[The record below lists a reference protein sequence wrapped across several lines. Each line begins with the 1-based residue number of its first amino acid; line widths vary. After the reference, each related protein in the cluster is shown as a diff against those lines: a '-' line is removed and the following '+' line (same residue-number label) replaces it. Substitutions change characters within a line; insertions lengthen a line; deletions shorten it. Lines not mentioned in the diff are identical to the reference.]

1 MSNYY
6 PNPSDNSGAAR
17 IEALGS
23 EWRARRREQDAAEL
37 AAARRPAR
45 NLDNYNRAE
54 VVVAEALRRHAEAT
68 PAEMEQGGEAPRIT
82 QGVEAEP
89 LLVSSTVAPEP
100 ESEKASLPTRQY
112 SGEAQLMAAILDW
125 QCDLRKELEA
135 DNLATEHPPAG
146 SDSNYMAKL
155 VAAQAVGLQSEPSPK
170 EDEQAE
176 TAPSP
181 EAEPLLVSSMAPP
194 APELEEAD
202 LPPASPPQRQLPEPT
217 LPLPPGVKRGLPTH
231 TSQDF
236 RHLPRHVWL
245 VRDVFHGGE
254 VIILWGESQA
264 GKTALLLDMVAAIA
278 SGSDWAG
285 HPVTRTNV
293 IYVALEGQTGVRT
306 RVQAL
311 EHDRGVSH
319 LEGIHYVFN
328 PCNVAG
334 EADVNE
340 LALTALKHDAKFI
353 VIDTLSASIAGMA
366 EENSNSAMAGMIAN
380 VQRLTQMTGAAVL
393 LVHHCGNDPKRG
405 ARGAYALHANP
416 DVSIEVGRS
425 GEDRYWRLAKGR
437 DGEPASGWFNI
448 EGISFQPEH
457 ETEPLKSIVVRHVED
472 AEAPAAL
479 PSPKT
484 KAQERADEA
493 LKAITLH
500 LRVAGI
506 GVDGEQSPGE
516 ATHEAIS
523 KVVAQAFKDK
533 CDSGEEGYGS
543 NHRAKNVREAIQSLI
558 DAGLLI
564 LHEGKVRLPH

>member
-1 MSNYY
+1 MSMHQVNPADHFGANRNLNNYVAKQVVAQALRL
-6 PNPSDNSGAAR
+6 NTTPSPTEN
-17 IEALGS
+17 
-23 EWRARRREQDAAEL
+23 EQADAA
-37 AAARRPAR
+37 
-45 NLDNYNRAE
+45 
-54 VVVAEALRRHAEAT
+54 
-68 PAEMEQGGEAPRIT
+68 GAPPSR
-82 QGVEAEP
+82 EAEP
-89 LLVSSTVAPEP
+89 VLVSSTVAPAP
-100 ESEKASLPTRQY
+100 VSESEEASPPRQY
-112 SGEAQLMAAILDW
+112 AGEAQLMAAILDW
-125 QCDLRKELEA
+125 QRNLRKELEA

-146 SDSNYMAKL
+146 SDRNYMAKL
-155 VAAQAVGLQSEPSPK
+155 VVAQAVGLRPEPSPK
-170 EDEQAE
+170 EDEQVEA
-176 TAPSP
+176 TGTMPGL
-181 EAEPLLVSSMAPP
+181 EAEPLLVSSMVAP

-202 LPPASPPQRQLPEPT
+202 LPPASPPPRQLPEPT

-236 RHLPRHVWL
+236 RNLPRHVWL
-245 VRDVFHGGE
+245 MRDVFHGGE

-293 IYVALEGQTGVRT
+293 IYVALEGQIGVRT

-328 PCNVAG
+328 PCNVAS

-393 LVHHCGNDPKRG
+393 LVHHCGNDPRRG

-425 GEDRYWRLAKGR
+425 GEDRYWRLDKGR
-437 DGEPASGWFNI
+437 DGEPAGGRFKI
-448 EGISFQPEH
+448 EGISFQPAH
-457 ETEPLKSIVVRHVED
+457 EAEPLKSIVVRHVED

-479 PSPKT
+479 PSRKT

-523 KVVAQAFKDK
+523 KVVAQAFKHK

>member
-1 MSNYY
+1 MSIYQI
-6 PNPSDNSGAAR
+6 NPSDNSGVTRNLNNYVAKQVVAQ
-17 IEALGS
+17 ALGLNTKPS
-23 EWRARRREQDAAEL
+23 PMENEQ
-37 AAARRPAR
+37 
-45 NLDNYNRAE
+45 
-54 VVVAEALRRHAEAT
+54 AEAAGT
-68 PAEMEQGGEAPRIT
+68 PPSLE
-82 QGVEAEP
+82 VEP
-89 LLVSSTVAPEP
+89 VLVSSTVAPAP
-100 ESEKASLPTRQY
+100 ESESEEVSLPPASLPPRQY

-135 DNLATEHPPAG
+135 DNLTAERMSAR
-146 SDSNYMAKL
+146 SDNNYMPKL
-155 VAAQAVGLQSEPSPK
+155 VTTQAEGLHRKPSPK

-176 TAPSP
+176 TAPSL
-181 EAEPLLVSSMAPP
+181 EAEPLLASSMAAP
-194 APELEEAD
+194 APELEEAA
-202 LPPASPPQRQLPEPT
+202 LPSASTPPLPLPSPT
-217 LPLPPGVKRGLPTH
+217 LPLPPGVTRGLPTH

-254 VIILWGESQA
+254 IIILWGESQA
-264 GKTALLLDMVAAIA
+264 GKTVLLLDMVAAIA
-278 SGSDWAG
+278 TGSDWAG

-293 IYVALEGQTGVRT
+293 IYVALEGQIGVRT

-328 PCNVAG
+328 PCNVASQ
-334 EADVNE
+334 EDVNE

-353 VIDTLSASIAGMA
+353 VIDTLSASIAGTA

-425 GEDRYWRLAKGR
+425 GEDRYWRLDKGR
-437 DGEPASGWFNI
+437 DGEPAAGWFKI
-448 EGISFQPEH
+448 EGVSFQPEH

-472 AEAPAAL
+472 AEAPVAL

-484 KAQERADEA
+484 KGQERADEA

-500 LRVAGI
+500 LRMAGI
-506 GVDGEQSPGE
+506 GVDGEQSPRE

-523 KVVAQAFKDK
+523 KVVAQAFKHK

-558 DAGLLI
+558 DARLLI

>member
-1 MSNYY
+1 MTT
-6 PNPSDNSGAAR
+6 
-17 IEALGS
+17 
-23 EWRARRREQDAAEL
+23 EL
-37 AAARRPAR
+37 NTRPE
-45 NLDNYNRAE
+45 N
-54 VVVAEALRRHAEAT
+54 
-68 PAEMEQGGEAPRIT
+68 
-82 QGVEAEP
+82 
-89 LLVSSTVAPEP
+89 
-100 ESEKASLPTRQY
+100 

-125 QCDLRKELEA
+125 QRNLRKELEA
-135 DNLATEHPPAG
+135 ENLATEHPPAG
-146 SDSNYMAKL
+146 SDRNYMAKL
-155 VAAQAVGLQSEPSPK
+155 VVAQAVGLQPEPSPK
-170 EDEQAE
+170 EDEQVEA
-176 TAPSP
+176 TGTMPGL
-181 EAEPLLVSSMAPP
+181 EAEPLLVSSMVQP

-202 LPPASPPQRQLPEPT
+202 VPPASPPPHQLPAPT

-293 IYVALEGQTGVRT
+293 IYVALEGQIGVRT

-328 PCNVAG
+328 PCNVAS

-425 GEDRYWRLAKGR
+425 GEDRYWRLDKGR
-437 DGEPASGWFNI
+437 DGVPASGWFKI
-448 EGISFQPEH
+448 EGVSFQPEH

-500 LRVAGI
+500 LRIAGV
-506 GVDGEQSPGE
+506 GPDGEQSPGD
-516 ATHEAIS
+516 ATYEAIN